1 MWGGRDVCAHAS
13 VVFACLY
20 LCLHPCVR
28 PYLHKLCSDRLYMVV
43 EEVWLQVVHTELQGA
58 EALADQRLGA
68 IQSRDQRVHQHGQVG
83 QQGAQPHRHRQTQLH
98 KQILHVLLVE
108 TTLEHV
114 EAWWKEKGRRA
125 KEKVRRE
132 DWRHAVKQIPAWHP
146 PCFFYPSILSSD
158 QCI

>member
-1 MWGGRDVCAHAS
+1 MCAHAS

-83 QQGAQPHRHRQTQLH
+83 CVRHRHRQTQPHRHRQIQAPSETGTVRHRHRQTQPHRHRQTQAPSDTGTVRH
-98 KQILHVLLVE
+98 RHRQTQNFSIN
-108 TTLEHV
+108 TS
-114 EAWWKEKGRRA
+114 WKKM
-125 KEKVRRE
+125 
-132 DWRHAVKQIPAWHP
+132 
-146 PCFFYPSILSSD
+146 
-158 QCI
+158 